1 MPEAEAKL
9 TLHHSPQSRSTIVR
23 WMLEEIGEPYA
34 IEPINLAKGQ
44 QLEPAYLTINP
55 MGKVPALRHGNV
67 VVTEVAAICCYL
79 ADRFPSA
86 KLAPAIDA
94 PDRGAYLKWLFFASG
109 CIEPAVIHKAM
120 KWPEGRRGTIG
131 WANYDTTMNVL
142 KDGVVLA
149 RPWLL
154 GERFSAA
161 DVVVGAQVRW
171 GLQFGTIP
179 RHPAFE
185 AYAARL
191 GQRPALQRQ
200 EAADAALAAQLG
212 T

>member
-1 MPEAEAKL
+1 MPDAEPML
-9 TLHHSPQSRSTIVR
+9 TLYHAPQSRSTIVR

-34 IEPINLAKGQ
+34 IERIDLAKGQ
-44 QLEPAYLTINP
+44 QHEPDYLAINP
-55 MGKVPALRHGNV
+55 MGKVPALRHGSMV
-67 VVTEVAAICCYL
+67 ITEVAAICCYL
-79 ADRFPSA
+79 ADRFPKA
-86 KLAPAIDA
+86 GLAPAIED
-94 PDRGAYLKWLFFASG
+94 PTRGAYLKWLFFTPG

-154 GERFSAA
+154 GEKFSAA
-161 DVVVGAQVRW
+161 DVIVGAQVRW
-171 GLQFGTIP
+171 GLQFATIP

-200 EAADAALAAQLG
+200 EAADAALTANRA